1 MRFLTRSLAVS
12 AIGALVLG
20 GSAWAQTTD
29 SQAEAYKPQVGQEGK
44 DVVWVPTADS
54 LVARMLDMAE
64 LTPDDR
70 LVDLGSGDGRTV
82 IAAAKRGIPARGIE
96 YNPDLVA
103 LSRHN
108 AEAAGVA
115 DRVSFELGDIFE
127 SDFSEA
133 TVVTLFLLPELNLR
147 LRPILLDMPPGTRI
161 VSNSFNMDAWQ
172 FDQRVTVEGE
182 CSTWCRAYKWVVPA
196 KVEGSWRMG
205 DQRLVLSQTFQ
216 MLEGMLHN
224 GAQTMEIADARLD
237 GTQIQFRV
245 GSQRYVGRVDG
256 NTMQGTIDGQTAWS
270 ATRTGQPAR

>member
-12 AIGALVLG
+12 AISALVLG
-20 GSAWAQTTD
+20 GSAWAQTAAP
-29 SQAEAYKPQVGQEGK
+29 QAEAYTPQVGQEGK

-96 YNPDLVA
+96 YNPELVA
-103 LSRHN
+103 LSRKN

-115 DRVSFELGDIFE
+115 DRVSFEEGDIFE
-127 SDFSEA
+127 SDFSDA
-133 TVVTLFLLPELNLR
+133 TVVTLFLLPQLNLR
-147 LRPILLDMPPGTRI
+147 LRPILLDMPPGTRV
-161 VSNSFNMDAWQ
+161 VSNSFNMDEWQ
-172 FDQRVTVEGE
+172 FDERVTVDGE

-196 KVEGSWRMG
+196 KVGGSWRIG
-205 DQRLVLSQTFQ
+205 EQRLVLTQTFQ
-216 MLEGMLHN
+216 MLEGTLHN
-224 GAQTMEIADARLD
+224 GVQTMEIADARLD
-237 GTQIQFRV
+237 GAQIQFRV

-256 NTMQGTIDGQTAWS
+256 NTMQGTVDGQTAWS